1 MLYRNLW
8 NYSLGISF
16 SRAKGGNILNVL
28 KNGAMF
34 TYSNIRMCL
43 TALLACDGQVSI
55 NQMTGPVGIVSTM
68 NDVAQQSDTF
78 KDAVLNILLW
88 TALIS
93 AAIGATNLVPF
104 PALDGSKLLILAIE
118 AISRRKIPVEK
129 EAIITSIG
137 FIILIVFQY
146 L

>member
-1 MLYRNLW
+1 
-8 NYSLGISF
+8 
-16 SRAKGGNILNVL
+16 
-28 KNGAMF
+28 MF
-34 TYSNIRMCL
+34 TYSNIRMVPYSL
-43 TALLACDGQVSI
+43 YWLVTGQVSI

-137 FIILIVFQY
+137 FIILIGLSIFVMANDIIRFIIK
-146 L
+146 

>member
-1 MLYRNLW
+1 M
-8 NYSLGISF
+8 
-16 SRAKGGNILNVL
+16 
-28 KNGAMF
+28 
-34 TYSNIRMCL
+34 
-43 TALLACDGQVSI
+43 
-55 NQMTGPVGIVSTM
+55 STM

-137 FIILIVFQY
+137 FIILIGLSIFVMANDIIRFIIK
-146 L
+146 